1 MLEHHPGYT
10 SDNDHCG
17 DGLRKAILTI
27 KFPIRLQYVCSYLDA
42 LTGGMVN
49 QVYVWKVVQLFHPQK
64 RVRMIQNFKVH
75 SEQRVYQIIE
85 IMYID
90 RMCFFENSI
99 YLWTWTLC
107 AINEGSLQEDMRFLW

>member
-64 RVRMIQNFKVH
+64 RVRMILNSKVFI

-85 IMYID
+85 IMYYRQD
-90 RMCFFENSI
+90 VLF
-99 YLWTWTLC
+99 
-107 AINEGSLQEDMRFLW
+107 